1 MKCRERFELP
11 VDELGQVSGG
21 APVLG
26 VYRPGACMK
35 DALLKSIGQ

>member
-11 VDELGQVSGG
+11 VDELGQVSGR

-26 VYRPGACMK
+26 VYRPGAYMK